1 MRIILVNSEPPLVS
15 KEPCCVCLGMFDG
28 VHRGH
33 QALLE
38 ETVRTARRKGIRSAA
53 ATFLTEREKNCID
66 TLDIQ
71 LAGLGEQTDFVFVFR
86 FDERLRKENP
96 EEFISRSLKGALNAH
111 HVVCGFNFRFGHNRE
126 GDTGVLQALSEKYG
140 YGLSVVPP
148 VKEGEQ
154 IISSTLIRELLREG
168 RIAEANRMLGRPF
181 ALSGFVRMGNQ
192 IGRTLQMP
200 TINVP
205 IDPCVVELPNGVY
218 ASKTEI
224 DGEVYESITNIGT
237 APTFQEKKKIS
248 ETFLLNFNRDVYNRT
263 AKVFLYHFLREERK
277 FSGSDELVRT
287 IKGDI
292 ERCAQYY

>member
-1 MRIILVNSEPPLVS
+1 MRIILVNSELPLVN

-38 ETVRTARRKGIRSAA
+38 ETVRIAKQKGLRSAA
-53 ATFLTEREKNCID
+53 ATFLTKREKNCID

-71 LAGLGEQTDFVFVFR
+71 LSGLGEQMDFVFVFL
-86 FDERLRKENP
+86 FDEKLRGENP
-96 EEFISRSLKGALNAH
+96 EEFISHSLKGALNAR

-126 GDTGVLQALSEKYG
+126 GDTRALQAFSRKYG
-140 YGLSVVPP
+140 YGLSIVPP
-148 VKEGEQ
+148 VKEGAKV
-154 IISSTLIRELLREG
+154 ISSTRIRAYLREG
-168 RIAEANRMLGRPF
+168 KIGEANRMLGRPF

-192 IGRTLQMP
+192 IGRTLKMP

-205 IDPCVVELPNGVY
+205 IDPCVIELQNGVY

-224 DGEVYESITNIGT
+224 DGEIYESITNIGT

-248 ETFLLNFNRDVYNRT
+248 ETFILNFHQDVYNKT
-263 AKVFLYHFLREERK
+263 AKIFLYHFLRGERK
-277 FSGSDELVRT
+277 FSGPDELVRT

>member
-1 MRIILVNSEPPLVS
+1 MRMILVNSKMPLVN

-38 ETVRTARRKGIRSAA
+38 ETRRTAKQKGLRSAA
-53 ATFLTEREKNCID
+53 ATFLTKREKNCVD

-71 LAGLGEQTDFVFVFR
+71 LSSLGEQMDFVFVFL
-86 FDERLRKENP
+86 FDEKLRGEKP
-96 EEFISRSLKGALNAH
+96 EEFIVNSLKGSLNAQH
-111 HVVCGFNFRFGHNRE
+111 IVCGFNFRFGHNRQ
-126 GDTGVLQALSEKYG
+126 GDTKLLEDLSEKYH
-140 YGLSVVPP
+140 YGLSIVPP
-148 VKEGEQ
+148 VKEAGQ
-154 IISSTLIRELLREG
+154 VISSTLIREALRAG
-168 RIAEANRMLGRPF
+168 KIDEANRMLGRPF

-224 DGEVYESITNIGT
+224 DGTVYESITNIGT
-237 APTFQEKKKIS
+237 APTFQEKKKVS
-248 ETFLLNFNRDVYNRT
+248 ETFLLNFDQDVYNKR
-263 AKVFLYHFLREERK
+263 AKVSLYHFLRGERK
-277 FSGSDELVRT
+277 FSGPEELIRT